1 MPTNQTIALLTGGT
15 SPEHEVSLNSARNI
29 YKAINKRKY
38 NVEVIGIARTGAW
51 RHLPVDVFQKA
62 KALRGKKARRS
73 Y

>member
-1 MPTNQTIALLTGGT
+1 MPTNQTIALLTGNASRARGF
-15 SPEHEVSLNSARNI
+15 LNSARNI

-62 KALRGKKARRS
+62 ESIEGKKARRS